1 MASCVK
7 NTHTESEKCDMSYLC
22 IHMYSFFF
30 LMLVIAPLRL
40 LKSNVFSYTFL
51 TTEGPLAVFK
61 QVGLYSIVTTLIV
74 ILYTI

>member
-7 NTHTESEKCDMSYLC
+7 NTTESEKCDMSYSC
-22 IHMYSFFF
+22 VHMSSFFK
-30 LMLVIAPLRL
+30 MLVIAPLRL